1 MMSGLPAKHHS
12 AMVPFHIA
20 LTGLENINNMN
31 FLDDAYRQSVGSNY
45 YKETVYTL
53 SFGKVP

>member
-20 LTGLENINNMN
+20 LTGLEDINDMN
-31 FLDDAYRQSVGSNY
+31 FLDDAYSIFFV
-45 YKETVYTL
+45 KTVC
-53 SFGKVP
+53 